1 MRIGFGFDIHPLVA
15 NRPLIIGGV
24 TIPFDKGLHGHSD
37 ADVMAHAI
45 ADALLGAAGLGDIG
59 QHFPDN
65 DVKYKN
71 YDSMKILQE
80 VERKIYFEKY
90 KIENIDI
97 SIVMQRPK
105 IAPYKESMI
114 KKLAANLFVKPDQI
128 NIKATTGEG
137 LGFVG
142 REEGVICYAVALLK
156 PK

>member
-1 MRIGFGFDIHPLVA
+1 MRIGFGFDIHPLA
-15 NRPLIIGGV
+15 AHRPLIIGGI
-24 TIPFDKGLHGHSD
+24 TIPFDKGLVGHSD

-59 QHFPDN
+59 QHFPDS
-65 DVKYKN
+65 DEKYKN

-80 VERKIYFEKY
+80 VERKVYFEKY
-90 KIENIDI
+90 KIVNIDI
-97 SIVMQRPK
+97 SIVIQRPK
-105 IAPYKESMI
+105 IAPYKEAMI

-142 REEGVICYAVALLK
+142 REEGVTCYAVALLK